1 MTQVRAQRSWR
12 DKAERGS
19 AGLIRLIAWLA
30 RTAGR
35 PACRALLYPI
45 VAYFVLTDPM
55 ARRASAQF
63 LQAVH
68 GHRARGRDVFSHIY
82 CFAATLLD
90 RVYMAAGE
98 FDRFEVIVQGQQLV
112 ERALQ
117 SGRGCVLLGSHLG
130 SFDLMM
136 LAQRELDG
144 RPINVMMRLDP
155 RSRVRRIAGIDDAA
169 WRLIPTGRPDSFLR
183 AYEALS
189 AGGIVAILADRAEGA
204 ASLTVRFLGQP
215 ARMPIAPHVLAA
227 RSASSVLM
235 CFGVY
240 EGGNRYRIEFVD
252 FGPPAPPMSRGAA
265 LQPALDRYAA
275 VLEDYARRYPLNWF
289 NFYPYWSGE
298 EGRT

>member
-1 MTQVRAQRSWR
+1 MKSWR

-19 AGLIRLIAWLA
+19 TGLIRLIAWLA
-30 RTAGR
+30 RTVGR

-45 VAYFVLTDPM
+45 VGYFVLTDPM
-55 ARRASAQF
+55 ARRASVEFQRAI
-63 LQAVH
+63 H
-68 GHRARGRDVFSHIY
+68 GRRIRLRDVFSHIY

-98 FDRFEVIVQGQQLV
+98 FDRFEVVVQGQHLV

-136 LAQRELDG
+136 LAQRQMDG
-144 RPINVMMRLDP
+144 RPISVMMRLDP
-155 RSRVRRIAGIDDAA
+155 RSRVRRIAGIDDAS
-169 WRLIPTGRPDSFLR
+169 WRLIPMGHPDSFLR
-183 AYEALS
+183 AHEALT

-204 ASLTVRFLGQP
+204 SSRAVRFLGRP
-215 ARMPIAPHVLAA
+215 ALMPIAPHVLAA

-240 EGGNRYRIEFVD
+240 EGGKRYRIEFVD
-252 FGPPAPPMSRGAA
+252 FGPPAPPTGRGAA

-298 EGRT
+298 GAGT